1 MKKQLL
7 IAAVAATMT
16 SVAMADVSIT
26 GSGKLNYTNTVNQTA
41 NDSNAFTTDLV
52 LEIVGKSG
60 DTSVHFKEEFN
71 DANGTDGMNM
81 KNAYMKSKIA
91 GVNVQAGSWYGSDS
105 LLGNGGAG
113 NGKFSADYTIEG
125 VKIQYEAQNDSDE
138 SVTVSGTVGGVSL
151 SHEVFQSNGTSNSD
165 TKVSGSVAGVGIAY
179 RTIDSDTATNEKE
192 SLEVN
197 YTTNDVTLTYAE
209 VDVNSTGTTTSDA
222 FFGTQA
228 SAVGDMSGFGLKT
241 ALAGNTVQLKSY
253 KINPDNASG
262 SKDNDYIKFVVTR
275 PLASGATFEATY
287 TDKDDTNGTADSETL
302 DLELAV
308 KF

>member
-1 MKKQLL
+1 MKKQL
-7 IAAVAATMT
+7 IAAAVAATMT

-26 GSGKLNYTNTVNQTA
+26 GSGKLNYTNTDNQTA
-41 NDSNAFTTDLV
+41 NDSNAFSTDLV

-228 SAVGDMSGFGLKT
+228 TAVGDMSGFGLKT

-262 SKDNDYIKFVVTR
+262 SKDNDYLKFVVTR

-287 TDKDDTNGTADSETL
+287 TDKDDKNGTADSESL

>member
-1 MKKQLL
+1 MKKQL
-7 IAAVAATMT
+7 IAAAVAATMT

-26 GSGKLNYTNTVNQTA
+26 GSGKLNYTNTDNQTA
-41 NDSNAFTTDLV
+41 NDSNAFSTDLV

-287 TDKDDTNGTADSETL
+287 TDKDDKNGTADSESL

>member
-1 MKKQLL
+1 MKKQL
-7 IAAVAATMT
+7 IAAAVAATMT

-26 GSGKLNYTNTVNQTA
+26 GSGKLNYTNTDNQTA
-41 NDSNAFTTDLV
+41 NDSNAFSTDLV

-262 SKDNDYIKFVVTR
+262 SKDNDYLKFVVTR

>member
-1 MKKQLL
+1 MKKQL
-7 IAAVAATMT
+7 IAAAVAATMT

-26 GSGKLNYTNTVNQTA
+26 GSGKLNYTNTDNQTA
-41 NDSNAFTTDLV
+41 NDSNAFSTDLV

-287 TDKDDTNGTADSETL
+287 TDKDDKNGTADSESL
-302 DLELAV
+302 DLELNV

>member
-16 SVAMADVSIT
+16 SVAMADVSII
-26 GSGKLNYTNTVNQTA
+26 GSGKLNYTNTDNQTA

>member
-1 MKKQLL
+1 MKKQL
-7 IAAVAATMT
+7 IAAAVAATMT

-26 GSGKLNYTNTVNQTA
+26 GSGKLNYTNTDNQTA
-41 NDSNAFTTDLV
+41 NDSNAFSTDLV

-113 NGKFSADYTIEG
+113 DGKFSADYTIEG

>member
-1 MKKQLL
+1 MKKQL
-7 IAAVAATMT
+7 IAAAVAATMT

-26 GSGKLNYTNTVNQTA
+26 GSGKLNYTNTDNQTA
-41 NDSNAFTTDLV
+41 NDSNAFSTDLV